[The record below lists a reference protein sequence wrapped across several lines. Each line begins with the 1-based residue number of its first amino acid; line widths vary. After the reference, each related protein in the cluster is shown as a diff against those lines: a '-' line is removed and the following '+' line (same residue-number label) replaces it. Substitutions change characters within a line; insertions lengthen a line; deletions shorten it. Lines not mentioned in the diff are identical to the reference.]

1 MWVNTELFR
10 TEAKNFIKYGRYCDD
25 PPGTAGF
32 REYWDEQLR
41 RCQEGYSVGGKRIT
55 GHHYGYLNFAKIML
69 TEEDG
74 VEKVSKKKKRTGTKV
89 STFPDFWDGDYE
101 YFWVVD
107 IARHGIEENEYKKL
121 GLGVNILKL
130 DGGYHVVLAKARR
143 KGFSYKTAWIATNI
157 YNTIRKSAVVIG
169 AFEKKYLY
177 PKGTM
182 TMVTSYMDFL
192 NEHTAWTK
200 RRQVVNRQDHRKAS
214 FLEKING
221 QDTEKGYQSEVIGVT
236 FKDNPDAARGKDSNL
251 VVFEEAGVF
260 DNLKEAFKATEPS
273 VTDGS
278 LVTGQILIFG
288 CVCAGTKVWTHD
300 GREVNIEELTQENG
314 IVGYGGKGV
323 TLEPIVWMK
332 PPAKKEC
339 VRIVTEGGA
348 TIECSVDHPLL
359 VSKNHWRDS
368 LKRKKVTFKRAD
380 SIKPGEQLMQIRQM
394 PVFGNKRMWKPRL
407 IGLLIGDGYYGK
419 NSSPQVSVDSEG
431 LDNWLNLE
439 LGTDLTLNKTKTQKN
454 GRIYK
459 YYTLKN
465 TSPFLKE
472 IGIYGQT
479 WENKVLPENIHECD
493 QYSISELLGGYF
505 DADGS
510 VYYNKTKNHIR
521 VVLTS
526 KYKHLLDAVK
536 ALLFKL
542 GVGCSILEET
552 RKSGCSPGKLFRLYI
567 SKQKDVI
574 EFKKHIR
581 FMSEHKQKQLDEY
594 VEKNNGR
601 YKYDDCQFELNPEN
615 NKGTYYT
622 KPENNHLNNLTTH
635 FVKSV
640 EFIGEQDVYN
650 LNAGFTHTYIT
661 NGFISGNTGGDMDG
675 GTVDFEAMFYNPDPY
690 NLIPI
695 ENIWDEG
702 AQGTSS
708 GYFFPQ
714 FKNLKGFYDKD
725 GNSDL
730 EGAKAFA
737 EEVRANIKNTAKS
750 AKVYDD
756 YVIEYCF
763 SPSEAFMQSNANIFP
778 VTDLNAQRNLLI
790 RDKTLGNLGVAGVLD
805 EEGEE
810 VVFKPSD
817 SVRPITKFPHDT
829 KDDTTGAVVIYQPP
843 YKGIGGKVPDNV
855 YLVAHDPYAMDTDGD
870 KLSLGAS
877 YVIKRINE
885 FSKPDDMIVATYVAR
900 PESQDDYNKNL
911 FLLAKYY
918 NAKIG
923 FENDRGEVVP
933 YAKRVGKTGMLLEE
947 PELFDKTNNFRLKKM
962 GRKYGISI
970 SSPERKSQG
979 MVYLRDWLKSFR
991 TRTEDGKPV
1000 FNYHYIYDIPTLE
1013 ELIRY
1018 KPKGNFDRVSAL
1030 IVGMYY
1036 LKAMANYEI
1045 EAPKEEYEEDFF
1057 DQAFFDD

>member
-69 TEEDG
+69 TEEDD
-74 VEKVSKKKKRTGTKV
+74 VEKVSKKRKRTGTKI

-101 YFWVVD
+101 YFWVVE
-107 IARHGIEENEYKKL
+107 IARNGIEENEYKKL

-288 CVCAGTKVWTHD
+288 
-300 GREVNIEELTQENG
+300 
-314 IVGYGGKGV
+314 
-323 TLEPIVWMK
+323 
-332 PPAKKEC
+332 
-339 VRIVTEGGA
+339 
-348 TIECSVDHPLL
+348 
-359 VSKNHWRDS
+359 
-368 LKRKKVTFKRAD
+368 
-380 SIKPGEQLMQIRQM
+380 
-394 PVFGNKRMWKPRL
+394 
-407 IGLLIGDGYYGK
+407 
-419 NSSPQVSVDSEG
+419 
-431 LDNWLNLE
+431 
-439 LGTDLTLNKTKTQKN
+439 
-454 GRIYK
+454 
-459 YYTLKN
+459 
-465 TSPFLKE
+465 
-472 IGIYGQT
+472 
-479 WENKVLPENIHECD
+479 
-493 QYSISELLGGYF
+493 
-505 DADGS
+505 
-510 VYYNKTKNHIR
+510 
-521 VVLTS
+521 
-526 KYKHLLDAVK
+526 
-536 ALLFKL
+536 
-542 GVGCSILEET
+542 
-552 RKSGCSPGKLFRLYI
+552 
-567 SKQKDVI
+567 
-574 EFKKHIR
+574 
-581 FMSEHKQKQLDEY
+581 
-594 VEKNNGR
+594 
-601 YKYDDCQFELNPEN
+601 
-615 NKGTYYT
+615 
-622 KPENNHLNNLTTH
+622 
-635 FVKSV
+635 
-640 EFIGEQDVYN
+640 
-650 LNAGFTHTYIT
+650 
-661 NGFISGNTGGDMDG
+661 TGGDMDG